1 MNIKLSL
8 VALSLLVSFIS
19 VVFSYTVAK
28 EMYQQID
35 FDTTVKLQDH
45 ISRRFD
51 KNFSYFSL
59 LGSAE
64 VTFSIVGIF
73 IIINLLKLKII
84 PVVGWL
90 AIIPASVVEILGKL
104 IIFHPAPPIIFH
116 RTITQTHL
124 PSFYIHTNFSY
135 PSGHMMRTSFLITV
149 FLIMILTSK
158 QNLPIKILASLSL
171 VAVGFLMFL
180 TRVYLGEHWLSDV
193 IGGLL
198 MGSASGLFASGLI
211 LSKKIQVLKK

>member
-8 VALSLLVSFIS
+8 VALSLLVSSIS

-28 EMYQQID
+28 EMYQQVD
-35 FDTTVKLQDH
+35 FDTMVKLQDH

-51 KNFSYFSL
+51 KNFSYFSV

-64 VTFSIVGIF
+64 ITFSIIGIF
-73 IIINLLKLKII
+73 IIINLFKLKII

-104 IIFHPAPPIIFH
+104 IIFHPAPPVIFH

-135 PSGHMMRTSFLITV
+135 PSGHMMRTSFLITI
-149 FLIMILTSK
+149 FLVMILTSK
-158 QNLPIKILASLSL
+158 QNLPIKILTSLSL
-171 VAVGFLMFL
+171 ITVGFLMFL

-193 IGGLL
+193 VGGLL
-198 MGSASGLFASGLI
+198 IGSASGLFASGLI